1 MKRSI
6 LSLVVLLVLVLA
18 VSACGG
24 GGSDLT
30 YKVVGTAAE
39 AQVAYKNAQ
48 GETESE
54 TVPLPWE
61 TAFGIGDDFDFKIN
75 VENASE
81 SGSITCEV
89 WINDR
94 RVGGTSGVRVAEC
107 SGSFSGSKNSFSTSY
122 RGRYDAAPEDAVVTM
137 DEQDAGMATSV
148 AAIDN
153 RKATRTA
160 EAMPSPTPTAQPAQ
174 PAATLAPITEFD
186 TYEHDM
192 DCQAY
197 NDELK
202 LRAFSVRY
210 PSGSVIKDCGENAEN
225 YVLFEFEPDADT
237 EDAALLIALGRFNI
251 DPPDPAK
258 YRTDGMR
265 MLATFSGQIE
275 RQLDAETLESSPLV
289 YQGETLYHRDMVAE
303 VEGSQR
309 LLRAALIPNFEHG
322 HGLLFFAVQRIA
334 GTPEEEMPAF
344 DEMARQVIES
354 VEFAPLETRIDAII
368 FAGDVTAEDE
378 PIDPATSFPAGIK
391 EVYGVFEYTDLYP
404 GMTFGFT
411 WLRDGET
418 VYSDTITWPDESSS
432 GRTWVSVDNDE
443 GLVAGNYVLRLF
455 VNDTLLQAGNFVIEG
470 ETGKADAGTWY
481 EQGLARYRAGDYEG
495 AIEAFS
501 KAIELKPDVPPA
513 YSDRGATFIILG
525 DYERAVADFDAAIA
539 LDPDYARAYNNRGW
553 AYYKLGDNA
562 QALANLDQA
571 IELDPNSAQ
580 AYFNRANVYEAQ
592 GDLEAAIADYGQ
604 SIAVDPR
611 DVFGASRGYLNRGLI
626 YAKQGEFELAISDYN
641 QALSLRPDWD
651 LAYLDRGLAYGQT
664 GDTERAI
671 ADLRKVLEISQNPN
685 VRQLAEKNLEA
696 LGETP

>member
-6 LSLVVLLVLVLA
+6 LSLAVFLILMLA

-30 YKVVGTAAE
+30 YKIVGTAAE
-39 AQVAYKNAQ
+39 AKVVYTNAQ

-54 TVPLPWE
+54 TVSLPWE
-61 TAFGIGDDFDFKIN
+61 TAFGIGGDFDFKIN

-81 SGSITCEV
+81 SGSVTCEI
-89 WINDR
+89 WINEL
-94 RVGGTSGVRVAEC
+94 RVGGTSGVRRAEC
-107 SGSFSGSKNSFSTSY
+107 SGSFSGSKNAFSTEY

-137 DEQDAGMATSV
+137 DEQDAAMATSV
-148 AAIDN
+148 AATEN
-153 RKATRTA
+153 RKATQTA
-160 EAMPSPTPTAQPAQ
+160 EAMPSPTPTAPPAA

-192 DCQAY
+192 DCLAY
-197 NDELK
+197 NDELN

-210 PSGSVIKDCGENAEN
+210 PSGSVIKDCSENSEN

-237 EDAALLIALGRFNI
+237 EDAALLIALGRFNL
-251 DPPDPAK
+251 DPPDSSK

-265 MLATFSGQIE
+265 MLTTFAGQIE
-275 RQLDAETLESSPLV
+275 RQLDAETLESDPLV

-303 VEGSQR
+303 VEGTRR

-322 HGLLFFAVQRIA
+322 HGLLFFAVQKIA

-354 VEFAPLETRIDAII
+354 VAFAPLETRIGFIT
-368 FAGDVTAEDE
+368 FAGGLTAEDD
-378 PIDPATSFPAGIK
+378 PIDPTTRFPAGIK
-391 EVYGVFEYTDLYP
+391 EVYGVFEYADLYP
-404 GMTFGFT
+404 GMAFGFT

-418 VYSDTITWPDESSS
+418 IYSDSVTWAGEASS

-443 GLVAGNYVLRLF
+443 GLDAGNYVLRLF
-455 VNDTLLQAGNFVIEG
+455 VNETLLQAGNFVIEG

-501 KAIELKPDVPPA
+501 MAIELKPEVPPA
-513 YSDRGATFIILG
+513 YSDRGATFIMLG

-553 AYYKLGDNA
+553 AYYKLGDYA
-562 QALANLDQA
+562 QALADLDQA

-611 DVFGASRGYLNRGLI
+611 DVFGASRGYLNRGLA

-641 QALSLRPDWD
+641 QALALRPDWD
-651 LAYLDRGLAYGQT
+651 LAYLDRGLAYGKA

-671 ADLRKVLEISQNPN
+671 ADLHKALEISENPN
-685 VRQLAEKNLEA
+685 VRQMAEENLEA